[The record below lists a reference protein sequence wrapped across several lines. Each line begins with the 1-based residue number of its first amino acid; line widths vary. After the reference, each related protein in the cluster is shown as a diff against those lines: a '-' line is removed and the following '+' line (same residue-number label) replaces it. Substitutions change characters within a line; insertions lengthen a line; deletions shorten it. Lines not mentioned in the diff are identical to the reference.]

1 MIRDEI
7 FDIKISD
14 NSCEF
19 VYVNRIIDNII
30 RLSDFNK
37 LKEFKFIITSEVNS
51 IDVDENSEKTIVIL
65 TGDEYYRIPNYLNN
79 VHFVFK
85 NYVNNEQDNLFA
97 IPLGYNQYQLDLP
110 HKLFSERK
118 IDVFFSGQVKTVN
131 RINLMRTFNSS
142 VLQNYNT
149 FINRTKAFRQ
159 GLSPE
164 NYSNT
169 MMDSKIALC
178 PDGNISSETFRFF
191 EAMRYGC
198 VVVTTK
204 KPKNYIYENIPAIVI
219 DNWES
224 SVEIIKDLLQD
235 EDRMLNLSKESLQY
249 WNDICSEKSVAK
261 YIISKI
267 KF

>member
-7 FDIKISD
+7 FDIRISD
-14 NSCEF
+14 NNCEV

-30 RLSDFNK
+30 SLSDLNK
-37 LKEFKFIITSEVNS
+37 LKEYKFIVTDCLTE
-51 IDVDENSEKTIVIL
+51 IDKNSEKIIVIL
-65 TGDEYYRIPNYLNN
+65 TGDEHYRNPNYLNR
-79 VHFVFK
+79 VHSVFK
-85 NYVNNEQDNLFA
+85 NYVYNEQDNLFA
-97 IPLGYNQYQLDLP
+97 IPLGYNKYQLDIP
-110 HKLFSERK
+110 HKPISERK
-118 IDVFFSGQVKTVN
+118 IDVFFSGQVKIFN
-131 RINLMRTFNSS
+131 RYDLMNTFSNPST
-142 VLQNYNT
+142 LQCYNN
-149 FINRTKAFRQ
+149 FINRTNGFRQ
-159 GLSPE
+159 GLSPKD
-164 NYSNT
+164 YSNT
-169 MMDSKIALC
+169 MMNSKIALC

-204 KPKNYIYENIPAIVI
+204 KPKNYIYENMPAIVI

-235 EDRMLNLSKESLQY
+235 EDRMLNLSNKSLRY

-261 YIISKI
+261 FILSKI